1 MQRNKPGM
9 RSACDELTDMLEHG
23 ILAEDRNTNVALLN
37 FFKTKAACELD
48 MVVKTNGR
56 FTTREKYIEQLENSH
71 QKETF
76 RPKS

>member
-1 MQRNKPGM
+1 MQRNKQKM

-37 FFKTKAACELD
+37 FFKAKTACELD
-48 MVVKTNGR
+48 MVMKASGR
-56 FTTREKYIEQLENSH
+56 FTTREKYIEQLETQ